1 VTEPHTSLSPLLVR
15 LMSRVD
21 LTQADQDAVLAL
33 PQTVRSLRISE
44 HFIRTGDKPTHCCVM
59 LSGFTVRYKVLA
71 QGARQIIGVHMK
83 GDMVDLQNVLLER
96 SDHDVQA
103 LTAAKVAIIPRTAL
117 EELAFDRPPIG
128 KALWLETLVD
138 GSLFREWIA
147 NVGRRDA
154 RARIAHLLCE
164 FAIRLDVAG
173 LADTHSYELPMTQ
186 EQLGDTLGLTSVHVN
201 RTLKALADEGLIE
214 REQRSVRISDWKK
227 LARAAGFD
235 PAYLH
240 LPKSDGMRLH

>member
-1 VTEPHTSLSPLLVR
+1 MTEPDTSLSPLLGR
-15 LMSRVD
+15 LMLRVD

-33 PQTVRSLRISE
+33 PQTVRPLKRGE
-44 HFIRTGDKPTHCCVM
+44 HFIREGAKPAHCCLM
-59 LSGFTVRYKVLA
+59 LSGFTVRYKV
-71 QGARQIIGVHMK
+71 
-83 GDMVDLQNVLLER
+83 LER

-103 LTAAKVAIIPRTAL
+103 LTAATVVIIPRDAL
-117 EELAFDRPPIG
+117 EELAFARPPVG

-164 FAIRLDVAG
+164 FAMRLEAAG
-173 LADTHSYELPMTQ
+173 LAATNSYELPMTQ

-201 RTLKALADEGLIE
+201 RTLMALAEEGLIE

-227 LARAAGFD
+227 LTREAGFD
-235 PAYLH
+235 PSYLH
-240 LPKSDGMRLH
+240 LPKRGGERLH

>member
-1 VTEPHTSLSPLLVR
+1 MTELDTSLSPLLDR
-15 LMSRVD
+15 LMLRVD
-21 LTQADQDAVLAL
+21 LTQADQDAVLTL
-33 PQTVRSLRISE
+33 PQTVRPLKRGE
-44 HFIRTGDKPTHCCVM
+44 HFIREGAKPAHCCLM

-71 QGARQIIGVHMK
+71 HGARQIIGIHMK

-103 LTAAKVAIIPRTAL
+103 LTAATVVIIPRDAL
-117 EELAFDRPPIG
+117 EELAFARPPVG

-164 FAIRLDVAG
+164 FAIRLEAAG
-173 LADTHSYELPMTQ
+173 LAATSSYELPMTQ

-201 RTLKALADEGLIE
+201 RTLMALAEEGLIE
-214 REQRSVRISDWKK
+214 REQRLVRISDWKK
-227 LARAAGFD
+227 LTREAGFD
-235 PAYLH
+235 PSYLH
-240 LPKSDGMRLH
+240 LPKSDGMRFR